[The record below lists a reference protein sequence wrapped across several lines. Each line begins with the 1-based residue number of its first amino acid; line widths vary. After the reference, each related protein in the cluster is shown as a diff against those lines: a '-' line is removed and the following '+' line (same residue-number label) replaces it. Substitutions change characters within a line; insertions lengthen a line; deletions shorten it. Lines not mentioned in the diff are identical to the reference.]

1 MQAAE
6 PPSWLENP
14 TSLVKKDDIYAIGS
28 GETLALAQQHA
39 RSEILKYFEAN
50 ISSSFTGNLAA
61 TDEIST
67 RQAYEQSKEQTSGL
81 LQGVSVLRSYKAKD
95 GYYVLSVLDKP
106 KAQKIVRQEIEILDT
121 QLKHLLADS
130 PENTFLFNQR
140 YQERENLNQKYLLLT
155 GMTLS
160 LDIPEENLPH
170 FSQILTREK
179 AEKRANMGKIS
190 IAVIPANQDLQT
202 ALELYLSDLGYLLNA
217 RGKSVVVE
225 LKKQEC
231 QSVQKIWNC
240 QQTVQVSF
248 KKRMFP
254 YTVRS
259 IGKTRQEAQSQLQ
272 RAIVTGF
279 PQDLYQF

>member
-121 QLKHLLADS
+121 QLKHLSADS